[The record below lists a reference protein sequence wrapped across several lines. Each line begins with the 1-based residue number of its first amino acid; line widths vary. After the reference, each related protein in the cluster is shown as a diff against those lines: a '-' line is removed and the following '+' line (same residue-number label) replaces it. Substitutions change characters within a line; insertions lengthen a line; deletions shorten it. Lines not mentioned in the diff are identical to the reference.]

1 MGVVTGCEACTI
13 EGPACSPS
21 TQDWLN
27 FHRATHRNSKI
38 VTPAIHK
45 ISREDPFMDDEKLE
59 LRSIIERA
67 ILGRNVIDG
76 ACAATDALISA
87 GYRKQRVITTV
98 EEANALP
105 VKTFIFD
112 SDECFMQKCTLT
124 KWDHDCFLYA
134 AEEIA
139 YPAIV
144 IQEPTDDEEMS

>member
-21 TQDWLN
+21 TQDRLN
-27 FHRATHRNSKI
+27 FHRATQHNSKI

-98 EEANALP
+98 EEAFDLWLEAYNREVSMNAVRKVL
-105 VKTFIFD
+105 
-112 SDECFMQKCTLT
+112 
-124 KWDHDCFLYA
+124 
-134 AEEIA
+134 
-139 YPAIV
+139 
-144 IQEPTDDEEMS
+144 